1 MSNIKKQNSNGKWD
15 VLASGKA
22 TGIAVTNPKLLQE
35 GETIDSVDG
44 VLEKHQ
50 DAIDKLQHN
59 VSWLAKHGGGGSGGS
74 GGGGGSDITE
84 ATCDITVNDQLTG
97 SDILIDENGLKISLT
112 NISAKVTKTWNVTVR
127 IGATQIA
134 STVLSFTANT
144 FYLSLSKISPYLTNH
159 TGNLTI
165 GASYEDETN
174 GIYGSSSWSG
184 TVLEAVVNIK
194 TSNYSFNLDKL
205 DTAQLVYNYSVGIVG
220 AYTGT
225 VLVEKN
231 GVELARKEIPVT
243 INSTSAQVKTINL
256 SDVIP
261 AGMGSAQIVGVY
273 NITTILSYNSN
284 PLIQGSTKSTIT
296 IVSDEI
302 LIASTV
308 MSESQDKPV
317 EVSLSASINVVF
329 TAYLQGA
336 TTFKYKLQIANTI
349 VKQDTIG
356 YFGTEVNEYL
366 PVNGDWSVEN
376 AVVPLILTVS
386 SGEKVVEKT
395 YYIKFVKATDTF
407 LSVSSASRVH
417 LISEMLARNYNTG
430 ESKFNLTASG
440 YEQGGSSY
448 DLTSVL
454 QTINGNDL
462 STITKLSSGLPYL
475 RLSNGAYA
483 SLGSFKYNN
492 KTFTLPNLI
501 VTNAFTMSICFKA
514 D

>member
-74 GGGGGSDITE
+74 GGGGGSDVTE

-97 SDILIDENGLKISLT
+97 SNILIDENGLKISLT

-184 TVLEAVVNIK
+184 TVLEAVVNVK

-220 AYTGT
+220 AYTMT
-225 VLVEKN
+225 ILVEKG
-231 GVELARKEIPVT
+231 GVELARKEIPITV
-243 INSTSAQVKTINL
+243 NSTSAQVKTIDL
-256 SDVIP
+256 SNIIP
-261 AGMGSAQIVGVY
+261 TGIDSTQIVGVY
-273 NITTILSYNSN
+273 NITTTLSYDVN
-284 PLIQGSTKSTIT
+284 PLVQGSTKSTIT

-308 MSESQDKPV
+308 MSESQDKPT

-366 PVNGDWSVEN
+366 PVNGDWAVEN

-386 SGEKVVEKT
+386 SGEKVAEKT

-454 QTINGNDL
+454 QTLNGNDL

-475 RLSNGAYA
+475 RLSNDAYA
-483 SLGSFKYNN
+483 SLGS
-492 KTFTLPNLI
+492 
-501 VTNAFTMSICFKA
+501 
-514 D
+514 